1 MGTMIGRVDRVE
13 ADDEEK
19 DVDDEDVVEALLEH
33 SKLYP
38 CKNKI
43 H

>member
-19 DVDDEDVVEALLEH
+19 DDDEDVVEALLEH

-38 CKNKI
+38 CKNQI